1 MPAET
6 TLALN
11 ADDLLVET
19 LTDLLVTLTA
29 TRPGVVLEGL
39 PTGPW
44 LASLLAGLADDANW
58 YLTLVGA
65 DPATATAL
73 PELDSRTGLGAEHAV
88 AMRNENVV
96 GARRLVVKLGEEARL
111 HSLTERGYY
120 ALGPDEVARAIA
132 ERGANQAGTEPQRR
146 FWRQLATGC
155 PAVPL
160 AGLLR
165 VAARN
170 WSAPDSTAA
179 DLRHLLPDLNLLPD
193 QALFDNPRLVGER
206 LLDNESLLDTLI
218 QQDPQDLDKAFTTC
232 RRAVAEYHP
241 DAERLRAAFAAFRH
255 LNPASEQF
263 GEELK
268 KLDVT
273 LVDGLLN
280 NRLRKV
286 AMPPPARPV
295 PPSLVPPEP
304 TGGGVEEP
312 PASGGEDGWPGS
324 DRDEPTGGGDDD
336 NPAGGDDGR
345 LGGAGPG
352 GGGSPRPPRPP
363 KKVKEYFSDPL
374 DQVVL
379 QMSAEAKWE
388 DWQLEAN
395 KLWESLEK
403 QLNEKKYR
411 LEGDQVEV
419 SGEPD
424 ARALLLTQHFAGE
437 QAFGGSLPQT
447 ADLHPGQPLP
457 VVDVTL
463 PPAAL
468 VQGEAWLAGLR
479 QLLAVGAELVPGFAG
494 EAKLQAWLD
503 QRAVLAKQAALLTLA
518 PLTTLI
524 ARPALL
530 TAARAMSRAYE
541 ELLAHVREFYPQLD
555 QAGGAAEISA
565 ALLAPDLLAVP
576 GPTQQAALL
585 SPLHPLTLWK
595 YATIAD
601 ELQAGWGA
609 ELRPLL
615 GQLDDAPEPLRALVL
630 PELNGQPAAQL
641 AYVRRVGAWVQYQQ
655 AGPVEVSTSGN
666 LVRDAARKLAIL
678 YPLVRRQLRLLVHH
692 PDSLDKLKP
701 ALNDL
706 LKEDGAGGFEQI
718 QLILTYRPGQE
729 GALSLSLLEDL
740 ISRGLVVPERVEI
753 ANTDKLAEW
762 LRLRPAHLLVLPGQ
776 RRLEPLLVSRQ
787 ATDLHPLSLP
797 HTLQYNQF
805 KGEVSLLPRSQQR
818 DPNGPEHPFGAY
830 HDLASA
836 VSRLPNQEVSGASL
850 PRATSPDLPALLP
863 YAVFVVA
870 GAPADAPA
878 GALPL
883 ARPHGSRGD
892 LVLTQYA
899 DRFTKGVAQMLTQS
913 NYQPRTEVIFELLR
927 ELEEVGCASL
937 FATISAKTPGGFDA
951 SALTGQL
958 GEAVALRW
966 YLEQAT
972 DARRVIISL
981 NSDLARPWL
990 AHRES
995 ARRHDFLGLRWL
1007 PNGGISLDLIE
1018 VKSRKNGEVG
1028 EVEGEGTPGEQ
1039 LRAVARALL
1048 PVVSGQSGPGG
1059 KLVTDCRRE
1068 YIRVQLFQ
1076 EGQLRM
1082 PAGYDRSTWAS
1093 WIQQLNQ
1100 ALDGQLA
1107 VEVNLLLTEVLFNR
1121 NEEVR
1126 QIWYP
1131 GDATASEP
1139 EKRLGV
1145 LREQLGEPAIRRL
1158 LGELPPTLDGPTTAA
1173 GPAPSAPV
1181 APVVPAG
1188 PTKPT
1193 EPTAPKD
1200 SPAAPPVASSMGEAV
1215 PETKAAVA
1223 PLVAA
1228 GLEPLADALGRNE
1241 PVAPQEPAERTESL
1255 DLSDES
1261 ETLPPTPAE
1270 AGTVVI
1276 VPPPASVVAQLA
1288 TNLYRA
1294 LQNHGL
1300 APVKAID
1307 PTIADIGPSLIR
1319 LKVLLKGNQK
1329 VGELQRL
1336 AGDLMREMKLDQPP
1350 VIGNLPG
1357 TGFVAV
1363 EVGRSDRQPVALG
1376 PVLAAGRHEPPV
1388 SFPAGVGTNGKVQW
1402 LNLPRLPHMLIGGT
1416 TGSGKT
1422 MFLYG
1427 LIKALTEL
1435 NGPETVELVLIDPK
1449 QTDFGFFE
1457 NLPHLRER
1465 RIVYEPADAVGVLN
1479 DLLSTELP
1487 RRTTLLRQSGCRDI
1501 HEYRQQPRPESLPF
1515 TIVVIDEFADL
1526 IQSLGTK
1533 DRKQFEENV
1542 GRLAQRTRSVG
1553 IHLVVATQRPD
1564 MKVIPGN
1571 LKNNLDCRVAFR
1583 LASGTDSRVI
1593 LDETGAED
1601 LLGAGDMLLKQQGQ
1615 IQRLQGFFV
1624 PSSDLRN

>member
-6 TLALN
+6 ALALN
-11 ADDLLVET
+11 ADNLLVET
-19 LTDLLVTLTA
+19 LTDLLATLTA

-44 LASLLAGLADDANW
+44 LARLLAGLADDANW

-73 PELDSRTGLGAEHAV
+73 PKLDSRTGLGAEHAV
-88 AMRNENVV
+88 AMRNENVA

-170 WSAPDSTAA
+170 WSAPDSAAA

-193 QALFDNPRLVGER
+193 QALFDNPTRVGER
-206 LLDNESLLDTLI
+206 LLYNESLLDTLI
-218 QQDPQDLDKAFTTC
+218 EQDPQDLDKAFTTC
-232 RRAVAEYHP
+232 RRAVAEHHP

-263 GEELK
+263 GEELN

-273 LVDGLLN
+273 LVDSLLN

-286 AMPPPARPV
+286 ATPPPAQPV
-295 PPSLVPPEP
+295 PPNPVPPVT

-312 PASGGEDGWPGS
+312 PARGGEDGWPGS
-324 DRDEPTGGGDDD
+324 DRDEPTDGGDTNGTASGEDWSGGGRE
-336 NPAGGDDGR
+336 A
-345 LGGAGPG
+345 G
-352 GGGSPRPPRPP
+352 GGGGRLPQAS

-379 QMSAEAKWE
+379 QMSAETKWADE
-388 DWQLEAN
+388 WELEAGR
-395 KLWESLEK
+395 LWESLEK

-424 ARALLLTQHFAGE
+424 SRALLLTQHFAGE
-437 QAFGGSLPQT
+437 QSFGGSLPQT

-503 QRAVLAKQAALLTLA
+503 QRAVLAKHAALLTLA
-518 PLTTLI
+518 PLTSLI

-530 TAARAMSRAYE
+530 AAARAMSRAYE
-541 ELLAHVREFYPQLD
+541 ELLTHVREFYPQLD

-565 ALLAPDLLAVP
+565 AFLSPDLLAVP

-601 ELQAGWGA
+601 ELLAGRGA

-655 AGPVEVSTSGN
+655 AGPVEVSTSGD

-678 YPLVRRQLRLLVHH
+678 YPLVRQQLRLLVHH
-692 PDSLDKLKP
+692 PDSLDKLRP

-729 GALSLSLLEDL
+729 GVLSLSLLEDL

-818 DPNGPEHPFGAY
+818 DLNGPEHPFGAY

-870 GAPADAPA
+870 GAPAEPPV

-883 ARPHGSRGD
+883 ARLDGSRGD
-892 LVLTQYA
+892 LVLTQHA
-899 DRFTKGVAQMLTQS
+899 DRFANGMKQMLTQS
-913 NYQPRTEVIFELLR
+913 NYQPRTEEISKLMR
-927 ELEEVGCASL
+927 EMVETGHTSL

-951 SALTGQL
+951 SALKGQL
-958 GEAVALRW
+958 GQAVALRW
-966 YLEQAT
+966 YAERAV
-972 DARRVIISL
+972 DARCVIISL
-981 NSDLARPWL
+981 DSKLARRTWL

-995 ARRHDFLGLRWL
+995 GQRPDLLGLRWL
-1007 PNGGISLDLIE
+1007 PNGGISMDLIE
-1018 VKSRKNGEVG
+1018 VKSYEVG
-1028 EVEGEGTPGEQ
+1028 SVVDGEGTPGEQ
-1039 LRAVARALL
+1039 LRAVARDLL
-1048 PVVSGQSGPGG
+1048 PVVSGQTGPGG

-1068 YIRVQLFQ
+1068 ALRVQLFQ

-1082 PAGYDRSTWAS
+1082 PTGYDRSTWAS

-1126 QIWYP
+1126 EIWYP

-1139 EKRLGV
+1139 EKRLGL
-1145 LREQLGEPAIRRL
+1145 LREQLGEPVIRRL

-1173 GPAPSAPV
+1173 EPAPIAPV
-1181 APVVPAG
+1181 APVLPAG

-1200 SPAAPPVASSMGEAV
+1200 SPAAPLVASPMGEAV
-1215 PETKAAVA
+1215 LATTAAVA
-1223 PLVAA
+1223 PPVAA
-1228 GLEPLADALGRNE
+1228 GPTPLDNAPSRNE
-1241 PVAPQEPAERTESL
+1241 PVAPEEPAERAENL
-1255 DLSDES
+1255 DLSEEF
-1261 ETLPPTPAE
+1261 ETLPPIPAG
-1270 AGTVVI
+1270 ASTVVI
-1276 VPPPASVVAQLA
+1276 VPPPASVVAELA
-1288 TNLYRA
+1288 TSLYRA

-1336 AGDLMREMKLDQPP
+1336 AGDLMREMRLDQPP

-1465 RIVYEPADAVGVLN
+1465 RIVYEPADAVDVLN
-1479 DLLSTELP
+1479 NLLSTELP

-1515 TIVVIDEFADL
+1515 TIVIIDEFADL

-1553 IHLVVATQRPD
+1553 IHLVVAT
-1564 MKVIPGN
+1564 
-1571 LKNNLDCRVAFR
+1571 
-1583 LASGTDSRVI
+1583 
-1593 LDETGAED
+1593 
-1601 LLGAGDMLLKQQGQ
+1601 
-1615 IQRLQGFFV
+1615 
-1624 PSSDLRN
+1624 